1 MWTHSKI
8 PHPAAGPFVQAV
20 FQILMNTYASGGK
33 ALMCIICVIFKSLAN
48 LLVPLPNQA
57 NLKTFQHKYWLPLG
71 VFILFSKPSLKRK
84 RFDEVRYVEVCD
96 CCFYRDEILR
106 VELSHAA
113 ATNLVLS

>member
-1 MWTHSKI
+1 
-8 PHPAAGPFVQAV
+8 
-20 FQILMNTYASGGK
+20 
-33 ALMCIICVIFKSLAN
+33 MCIICVIFKSLSN
-48 LLVPLPNQA
+48 LLVPLPNQFK
-57 NLKTFQHKYWLPLG
+57 NLSTQMLTSIRRVHSFLKAF
-71 VFILFSKPSLKRK
+71 LKRK